1 MKLFNIFLLA
11 FLIQS
16 AKCYALIELP
26 DSLFKKAEQGDARAQ
41 YRLGRRYYEGNGVTK
56 DYTKAVY
63 WYRKAAEQGNTKAQE
78 SLGLCYASGD
88 GVSENR
94 TKAVYWYRKA
104 AEQGHVVSQYRLGEC
119 YHYGDGVP
127 KDYKKAMYWHR
138 KAAEQ
143 GLADSQC
150 TLGYRYY
157 EGDGVPKDYKQAVYW
172 YRKAAEQGF
181 AVAQFRLGN
190 CYHYGEGV
198 PKDLKQAIYWYRK
211 AAEKG
216 DLSAQYK
223 LNEINKNE
231 MSQKKNDVKKQEK
244 TQASSSKSKSSS
256 PSTIIIGPNESSSE
270 LPNVIDI
277 SIEKA
282 VYIDKKNGV
291 EEKYS
296 LDVPILK
303 IYRSGLVKFGKEGNM
318 DKLMEFDNAYVEN
331 RFPNIVMFDKSDS
344 LGFLS
349 IETTLNLIDYNL
361 SYDLD
366 NRIIISLICKKSES
380 SKIMKI
386 VQLVKQGK
394 FLKK

>member
-1 MKLFNIFLLA
+1 MKLFNILLLA

-16 AKCYALIELP
+16 AKCYALQELP
-26 DSLFKKAEQGDARAQ
+26 DSLYKKAEQGDVR
-41 YRLGRRYYEGNGVTK
+41 
-56 DYTKAVY
+56 
-63 WYRKAAEQGNTKAQE
+63 AQE

-94 TKAVYWYRKA
+94 TQAVYWFRKA
-104 AEQGHVVSQYRLGEC
+104 AEKGYDRAQFRLGLC
-119 YHYGDGVP
+119 YDYGIGVSEN
-127 KDYKKAMYWHR
+127 R
-138 KAAEQ
+138 
-143 GLADSQC
+143 
-150 TLGYRYY
+150 T
-157 EGDGVPKDYKQAVYW
+157 QAVYW
-172 YRKAAEQGF
+172 YRKAAEKGYDRAQYHLGLCYDNGIGVSKDYSQ
-181 AVAQFRLGN
+181 AV
-190 CYHYGEGV
+190 
-198 PKDLKQAIYWYRK
+198 YWYRK
-211 AAEKG
+211 AADQGYVKAK
-216 DLSAQYK
+216 SK
-223 LNEINKNE
+223 LKNVNGNKK
-231 MSQKKNDVKKQEK
+231 SQKKNDVA
-244 TQASSSKSKSSS
+244 TS
-256 PSTIIIGPNESSSE
+256 GSSSE

-291 EEKYS
+291 EEKFI
-296 LDVPILK
+296 LDVPLLK
-303 IYRSGLVKFGKEGNM
+303 IYRSGLIKFGKEGNM

-361 SYDLD
+361 AYDLD

-380 SKIMKI
+380 SKIKKI